1 MLTQQEADEFMQAE
15 KVVPGHEPMTWTQP
29 SGVRGLATWRAGVE
43 IDGAR
48 VGDILCLSNP
58 AVDRPWKFLLTC
70 HGEQV
75 YRLEAQNRR
84 CRHHNP
90 HNAPAGFPNRV
101 TEQTH
106 EHVFVEGLGCE
117 CARPLPELAAS
128 DHAAIFQ
135 WFCIR
140 TCVRVEPPYAH
151 HAIPYQMPLL

>member
-15 KVVPGHEPMTWTQP
+15 KVVPGREPMTWTQP
-29 SGVRGLATWRAGVE
+29 SGRKGLATWRAGVE

-48 VGDILCLSNP
+48 VGEILCLSNP
-58 AVDRPWKFLLTC
+58 AVERSWKFLLTYR
-70 HGEQV
+70 GEQV

-90 HNAPAGFPNRV
+90 HNAPTGFPNRV

-106 EHVFVEGLGCE
+106 EHVFVEGLDCE

-135 WFCIR
+135 WFCRR
-140 TCVRVEPPYAH
+140 TSVRVEPPYAH
-151 HAIPYQMPLL
+151 HAIPYQMSLL